1 MTDLLKLTS
10 LCQNLECEYI
20 LNAPMKDYTTF
31 QIGGPCD
38 ILVRP
43 YDEGQTAALIQFCAA
58 NGIRW
63 QVIGNGSNLLVPDG
77 GVSGAVI
84 QIGSNFSYIRKSL
97 KEGEILCAAGA
108 SLSAAAA
115 FAQKEGLTGLEF
127 AWGIPGNVGG
137 ALFMNAGAYGG
148 EMKDVVVCADYVDGM
163 GNTRTIAA
171 SEMQLGYRHSV
182 FCENGGIVLS
192 AEMQLA
198 KGDQEKITENMKEL
212 NRRRVEK
219 QPLNYP
225 SAGSTFKRPEGY
237 FAGKLIQD
245 AGCRGLSVGG
255 ALVSPKHA
263 GFIVN
268 KGNATAQDILDL
280 IHLVQLRVKDTFGV
294 DLETEVRIIGE

>member
-182 FCENGGIVLS
+182 FSEKDWCITKVKLQLRPGDP
-192 AEMQLA
+192 AE
-198 KGDQEKITENMKEL
+198 I
-212 NRRRVEK
+212 RRTMEDLMERRKSK
-219 QPLNYP
+219 QPLEYP
-225 SAGSTFKRPEGY
+225 SAGSVFKRPEGNY
-237 FAGKLIQD
+237 AGALIEQC
-245 AGCRGLSVGG
+245 GLRGRQIGG
-255 ALVSPKHA
+255 AQVSEKHA

-268 KGNATAQDILDL
+268 RGGASSRDVTQL
-280 IHLVQLRVKDTFGV
+280 IREIQTTVAEQTGYRLECELRQL
-294 DLETEVRIIGE
+294 

>member
-20 LNAPMKDYTTF
+20 LNALMKDYTTF

-43 YDEGQTAALIQFCAA
+43 YDEGQVAALIQFCAV

-63 QVIGNGSNLLVPDG
+63 QVIGNGSNLLAPDG
-77 GVSGAVI
+77 GVSGVVI

-97 KEGEILCAAGA
+97 KEGEIICAAGA

-148 EMKDVVVCADYVDGM
+148 EMKDIVVSADYVDGM
-163 GNTRTIAA
+163 GNARTIGF
-171 SEMQLGYRHSV
+171 SEMQFGYRHSV
-182 FCENGGIVLS
+182 FSDKDRCITKVK
-192 AEMQLA
+192 MQLRP
-198 KGDQEKITENMKEL
+198 GDPAEI
-212 NRRRVEK
+212 RRTMEDLMERRKSK
-219 QPLNYP
+219 QPLEYP
-225 SAGSTFKRPEGY
+225 SAGSVFKRPEGNY
-237 FAGKLIQD
+237 AGALIEQ
-245 AGCRGLSVGG
+245 CGLKGRRVGG
-255 ALVSPKHA
+255 AQVSEKHA

-268 KGNATAQDILDL
+268 LGDASSRDVARL
-280 IHLVQLRVKDTFGV
+280 IREIQNTVEEQTGYRLECELRQL
-294 DLETEVRIIGE
+294 

>member
-20 LNAPMKDYTTF
+20 LNALMKDYTTF

-43 YDEGQTAALIQFCAA
+43 YDEGQVAALIQFCAV

-63 QVIGNGSNLLVPDG
+63 QMIGNGSNLLAPDG
-77 GVSGAVI
+77 GVSGVVI

-97 KEGEILCAAGA
+97 KEGEIICAAGA

-148 EMKDVVVCADYVDGM
+148 EMKDIVVSADYVDGM
-163 GNTRTIAA
+163 GNARTIGF
-171 SEMQLGYRHSV
+171 SEMQFGYRHSV
-182 FCENGGIVLS
+182 FSDKDWCITKVK
-192 AEMQLA
+192 MQLRP
-198 KGDQEKITENMKEL
+198 GDPAEIRRTMENLME
-212 NRRRVEK
+212 RRKSK
-219 QPLNYP
+219 QPLEYP
-225 SAGSTFKRPEGY
+225 SAGSVFKRPEGNY
-237 FAGKLIQD
+237 AGALIEQ
-245 AGCRGLSVGG
+245 CGLKGRRVGG
-255 ALVSPKHA
+255 AQVSEKHA

-268 KGNATAQDILDL
+268 LGDASSRDVARL
-280 IHLVQLRVKDTFGV
+280 IREIQNTVEEQTGYRLECELRQL
-294 DLETEVRIIGE
+294 

>member
-1 MTDLLKLTS
+1 MTYLLKLTS

-20 LNAPMKDYTTF
+20 LNALMKDYTTF

-43 YDEGQTAALIQFCAA
+43 YDEGQVAALIQFCAV

-63 QVIGNGSNLLVPDG
+63 QVIGNGSNLLAPDG
-77 GVSGAVI
+77 GVSGVVI

-97 KEGEILCAAGA
+97 KEGEIICAAGA

-148 EMKDVVVCADYVDGM
+148 EMKDIVVSADYVDGM
-163 GNTRTIAA
+163 GNARTIGF
-171 SEMQLGYRHSV
+171 SEMQFGYRHSV
-182 FCENGGIVLS
+182 FSDKDWCITKVK
-192 AEMQLA
+192 MQLRP
-198 KGDQEKITENMKEL
+198 GDPAEIRRTMENLME
-212 NRRRVEK
+212 RRKSK
-219 QPLNYP
+219 QPLEYP
-225 SAGSTFKRPEGY
+225 SAGSVFKRPEGNY
-237 FAGKLIQD
+237 AGALIEQ
-245 AGCRGLSVGG
+245 CGLKGRRVGG
-255 ALVSPKHA
+255 AQVSEKHA

-268 KGNATAQDILDL
+268 LGDASSRDVARL
-280 IHLVQLRVKDTFGV
+280 IREIQNTVEEQTGYRLECELRQL
-294 DLETEVRIIGE
+294 

>member
-20 LNAPMKDYTTF
+20 LNALMKDYTTF

-38 ILVRP
+38 ILMRP
-43 YDEGQTAALIQFCAA
+43 YDEGQVAALIQFCAV

-63 QVIGNGSNLLVPDG
+63 QVIGNGSNLLAPDG
-77 GVSGAVI
+77 GVSGVVI

-97 KEGEILCAAGA
+97 KEGEIICAAGA

-148 EMKDVVVCADYVDGM
+148 EMKDIVVSADYVDRM
-163 GNTRTIAA
+163 GNARTIGF
-171 SEMQLGYRHSV
+171 SEMQFGYRHSV
-182 FCENGGIVLS
+182 FSDKDWCITKVK
-192 AEMQLA
+192 MQLRP
-198 KGDQEKITENMKEL
+198 GDPAEI
-212 NRRRVEK
+212 RRTMEDLMERRKSK
-219 QPLNYP
+219 QPLEYP
-225 SAGSTFKRPEGY
+225 SAGSVFKRPEGNY
-237 FAGKLIQD
+237 AGALIEQ
-245 AGCRGLSVGG
+245 CGLKGRRVGG
-255 ALVSPKHA
+255 AQVSEKHA

-268 KGNATAQDILDL
+268 LGDASSRDVARL
-280 IHLVQLRVKDTFGV
+280 IREIQNTVEEQTGYRLECELRQL
-294 DLETEVRIIGE
+294 

>member
-20 LNAPMKDYTTF
+20 LNALMKDYTTF

-43 YDEGQTAALIQFCAA
+43 YDEGQVAALIQFCAV

-63 QVIGNGSNLLVPDG
+63 QVIGNGSNLLAPDG
-77 GVSGAVI
+77 GVSGVVI

-97 KEGEILCAAGA
+97 KEGEIICAAGA

-148 EMKDVVVCADYVDGM
+148 EMKDIVVSADYVDGM
-163 GNTRTIAA
+163 GNARTIGF
-171 SEMQLGYRHSV
+171 SEMQFGYRHSV
-182 FCENGGIVLS
+182 FSDKDWCITKVK
-192 AEMQLA
+192 MQLRP
-198 KGDQEKITENMKEL
+198 GDPAEI
-212 NRRRVEK
+212 RRTMEDLMERRKSK
-219 QPLNYP
+219 QPLEYP
-225 SAGSTFKRPEGY
+225 SAGSVFKRPEENY
-237 FAGKLIQD
+237 AGALIEQ
-245 AGCRGLSVGG
+245 CGLKGRRVGG
-255 ALVSPKHA
+255 AQVSEKHA

-268 KGNATAQDILDL
+268 LGDASSRDVARL
-280 IHLVQLRVKDTFGV
+280 IREIQNTVEEQTGYRLECELRQL
-294 DLETEVRIIGE
+294 

>member
-20 LNAPMKDYTTF
+20 LNALMKDYTTF

-43 YDEGQTAALIQFCAA
+43 YDEGQVAALIQFCAV

-63 QVIGNGSNLLVPDG
+63 QVIGNGSNLLAPDG
-77 GVSGAVI
+77 GVSGVVI

-97 KEGEILCAAGA
+97 KEGEIICAAGA

-148 EMKDVVVCADYVDGM
+148 EMKDIVVSADYVDGM
-163 GNTRTIAA
+163 GNARTIGF
-171 SEMQLGYRHSV
+171 SEMQFGYRHSV
-182 FCENGGIVLS
+182 FSDKDWCITKVK
-192 AEMQLA
+192 MQLRPGVPA
-198 KGDQEKITENMKEL
+198 EIRRTMENLME
-212 NRRRVEK
+212 RRKSK
-219 QPLNYP
+219 QPLEYP
-225 SAGSTFKRPEGY
+225 SAGSVFKRPEGNY
-237 FAGKLIQD
+237 AGALIEQ
-245 AGCRGLSVGG
+245 CGLKGRRVGG
-255 ALVSPKHA
+255 AQVSEKHA

-268 KGNATAQDILDL
+268 LGDASSRDVARL
-280 IHLVQLRVKDTFGV
+280 IREIQNTVEEQTGYRLECELRQL
-294 DLETEVRIIGE
+294 

>member
-20 LNAPMKDYTTF
+20 LNALMKDYTTF

-43 YDEGQTAALIQFCAA
+43 YDEGQVAALIQFCAV

-63 QVIGNGSNLLVPDG
+63 QVIGNGSNLLAPDG
-77 GVSGAVI
+77 GVSGVVI
-84 QIGSNFSYIRKSL
+84 QIGSYFSYIRKSL
-97 KEGEILCAAGA
+97 KEGEIICAAGA

-148 EMKDVVVCADYVDGM
+148 EMKDIVVSADYVDGM
-163 GNTRTIAA
+163 GNARTIGF
-171 SEMQLGYRHSV
+171 SEMQFGYRHSV
-182 FCENGGIVLS
+182 FSDKDWCITKVK
-192 AEMQLA
+192 MQLRP
-198 KGDQEKITENMKEL
+198 GDPAEIRRTMENLME
-212 NRRRVEK
+212 RRKSK
-219 QPLNYP
+219 QPLEYP
-225 SAGSTFKRPEGY
+225 SAGSVFKRPEGNY
-237 FAGKLIQD
+237 AGALIEQ
-245 AGCRGLSVGG
+245 CGLKGRRVGG
-255 ALVSPKHA
+255 AQVSEKHA

-268 KGNATAQDILDL
+268 LGDASSRDVARL
-280 IHLVQLRVKDTFGV
+280 IREIQNTVEEQTGYRLECELRQL
-294 DLETEVRIIGE
+294 

>member
-20 LNAPMKDYTTF
+20 LNALMKDYTTF

-43 YDEGQTAALIQFCAA
+43 YDEGQVAALIQFCAV

-63 QVIGNGSNLLVPDG
+63 QVIGNGSNLLAPDG
-77 GVSGAVI
+77 GVSGVVI

-97 KEGEILCAAGA
+97 KEGEIICAAGA

-148 EMKDVVVCADYVDGM
+148 EMKDFVVSADYVDRM
-163 GNTRTIAA
+163 GNARTIGF
-171 SEMQLGYRHSV
+171 SEMQFGYRHSV
-182 FCENGGIVLS
+182 FSDKDWCITKVK
-192 AEMQLA
+192 MQLRP
-198 KGDQEKITENMKEL
+198 GDPAEI
-212 NRRRVEK
+212 RRTMEDLMERRKSK
-219 QPLNYP
+219 QPLEYP
-225 SAGSTFKRPEGY
+225 SAGSVFKRPEGNY
-237 FAGKLIQD
+237 AGALIEQ
-245 AGCRGLSVGG
+245 CGLKGRRVGG
-255 ALVSPKHA
+255 AQVSEKHA

-268 KGNATAQDILDL
+268 LGDASSRDVARL
-280 IHLVQLRVKDTFGV
+280 IREIQNTVEEQTGYRLECELRQL
-294 DLETEVRIIGE
+294 

>member
-20 LNAPMKDYTTF
+20 LNALMKDYITF

-43 YDEGQTAALIQFCAA
+43 YDEGQVAALIQFCAV

-63 QVIGNGSNLLVPDG
+63 QVIGNGSNLLAPDG
-77 GVSGAVI
+77 GVSGVVI

-97 KEGEILCAAGA
+97 KEGEIICAAGA

-148 EMKDVVVCADYVDGM
+148 EMKDIVVSADYVDGM
-163 GNTRTIAA
+163 GNARTIGF
-171 SEMQLGYRHSV
+171 SEMQFGYRHSV
-182 FCENGGIVLS
+182 FSDKDWCITKVK
-192 AEMQLA
+192 MQLRP
-198 KGDQEKITENMKEL
+198 GDPAEIRRTMENLME
-212 NRRRVEK
+212 RRKSK
-219 QPLNYP
+219 QPLEYP
-225 SAGSTFKRPEGY
+225 SAGSVFKRPEGNY
-237 FAGKLIQD
+237 AGALIEQ
-245 AGCRGLSVGG
+245 CGLKGRRVGG
-255 ALVSPKHA
+255 AQVSEKHA

-268 KGNATAQDILDL
+268 LGDASSRDVARL
-280 IHLVQLRVKDTFGV
+280 IREIQNTVEEQTGYRLECELRQL
-294 DLETEVRIIGE
+294 

>member
-20 LNAPMKDYTTF
+20 LNALMKDYTTF

-43 YDEGQTAALIQFCAA
+43 YDEGQVAALIQFCAV

-63 QVIGNGSNLLVPDG
+63 QVIGNGSNLLAPDG
-77 GVSGAVI
+77 GVSGVVI

-97 KEGEILCAAGA
+97 REGEIICAAGA

-148 EMKDVVVCADYVDGM
+148 EMKDIVVSADYVDGM
-163 GNTRTIAA
+163 GNARTIGF
-171 SEMQLGYRHSV
+171 SEMQFGYRHSV
-182 FCENGGIVLS
+182 FSDKDWCITKVK
-192 AEMQLA
+192 MQLRP
-198 KGDQEKITENMKEL
+198 GDPAEI
-212 NRRRVEK
+212 RRTMEDLMERRKSK
-219 QPLNYP
+219 QPLEYP
-225 SAGSTFKRPEGY
+225 SAGSVFKRPEGNY
-237 FAGKLIQD
+237 AGALIEQ
-245 AGCRGLSVGG
+245 CGLKGRRVGG
-255 ALVSPKHA
+255 AQVSEKHA

-268 KGNATAQDILDL
+268 LGDASSRDVARL
-280 IHLVQLRVKDTFGV
+280 IREIQNTVEEQTGYRLECELRQL
-294 DLETEVRIIGE
+294 

>member
-20 LNAPMKDYTTF
+20 LNALMKDYTTF

-43 YDEGQTAALIQFCAA
+43 YDEGQVAALIQFCAV

-63 QVIGNGSNLLVPDG
+63 QVIGNGSNLLAPDG
-77 GVSGAVI
+77 GVSGVVI

-97 KEGEILCAAGA
+97 KEGEIICAAGA

-148 EMKDVVVCADYVDGM
+148 EMKDIVVSADYGDRM
-163 GNTRTIAA
+163 GNARTIGF
-171 SEMQLGYRHSV
+171 SEMQFGYRHSV
-182 FCENGGIVLS
+182 FSDKDWCITKVK
-192 AEMQLA
+192 MQLRP
-198 KGDQEKITENMKEL
+198 GDPAEI
-212 NRRRVEK
+212 RRTMEDLMERRKSK
-219 QPLNYP
+219 QPLEYP
-225 SAGSTFKRPEGY
+225 SAGSVFKRPEGNY
-237 FAGKLIQD
+237 AGALIEQ
-245 AGCRGLSVGG
+245 CGLKGRRVGG
-255 ALVSPKHA
+255 AQVSEKHA

-268 KGNATAQDILDL
+268 LGDASSRDVARL
-280 IHLVQLRVKDTFGV
+280 IREIQNTVEEQTGYRLECELRQL
-294 DLETEVRIIGE
+294 

>member
-20 LNAPMKDYTTF
+20 LNALMKDYTTF

-43 YDEGQTAALIQFCAA
+43 YDEGQVAALIQFCAV

-63 QVIGNGSNLLVPDG
+63 QVIGNGSNLLAPDG
-77 GVSGAVI
+77 GVSGVVI

-97 KEGEILCAAGA
+97 KEGEIICAAGA

-148 EMKDVVVCADYVDGM
+148 EMKDIVVSADYVDGM
-163 GNTRTIAA
+163 GNARTIGF
-171 SEMQLGYRHSV
+171 SEMQFGYRHSV
-182 FCENGGIVLS
+182 FSDKDWCITKVK
-192 AEMQLA
+192 MQLRP
-198 KGDQEKITENMKEL
+198 GDPAEI
-212 NRRRVEK
+212 RRTMEDLMERRKSK
-219 QPLNYP
+219 QPLEYP
-225 SAGSTFKRPEGY
+225 SAGSVFKRPEGNY
-237 FAGKLIQD
+237 AGALIEQ
-245 AGCRGLSVGG
+245 CGLKGRRVGG
-255 ALVSPKHA
+255 AQVSEKHA

-268 KGNATAQDILDL
+268 LGDASSRDVARLHREIQNTVEEQTGYRLECEL
-280 IHLVQLRVKDTFGV
+280 RQL
-294 DLETEVRIIGE
+294 

>member
-20 LNAPMKDYTTF
+20 LNALMKDYTTF

-43 YDEGQTAALIQFCAA
+43 YDEGQVAALIQFCAV

-63 QVIGNGSNLLVPDG
+63 QVIGNGSNLLAPDG
-77 GVSGAVI
+77 GVSGVVI

-97 KEGEILCAAGA
+97 KEGEIICAAGA

-137 ALFMNAGAYGG
+137 ALFMNTGAYGG
-148 EMKDVVVCADYVDGM
+148 EMKDIVVSADYVDGM
-163 GNTRTIAA
+163 GNARTIGF
-171 SEMQLGYRHSV
+171 SEMQFGYRHSV
-182 FCENGGIVLS
+182 FSDKDWCITKVK
-192 AEMQLA
+192 MQLRP
-198 KGDQEKITENMKEL
+198 GDPAEI
-212 NRRRVEK
+212 RRTMEDLMERRKSK
-219 QPLNYP
+219 QPLEYP
-225 SAGSTFKRPEGY
+225 SAGSVFKRPEGNY
-237 FAGKLIQD
+237 AGALIEQ
-245 AGCRGLSVGG
+245 CGLKGRRVGG
-255 ALVSPKHA
+255 AQVSEKHA

-268 KGNATAQDILDL
+268 LGDASSRDVARL
-280 IHLVQLRVKDTFGV
+280 IREIQNTVEEQTGYRLECELRQL
-294 DLETEVRIIGE
+294 

>member
-171 SEMQLGYRHSV
+171 SEMQLGYGLANIINILAPEVLVIGGGVSNEGENLLRPLVESV
-182 FCENGGIVLS
+182 RPQLYVRVPEKQTRIVL
-192 AEMQLA
+192 ATLGNDA
-198 KGDQEKITENMKEL
+198 GLIGAAFL
-212 NRRRVEK
+212 NRAR
-219 QPLNYP
+219 
-225 SAGSTFKRPEGY
+225 
-237 FAGKLIQD
+237 
-245 AGCRGLSVGG
+245 
-255 ALVSPKHA
+255 
-263 GFIVN
+263 
-268 KGNATAQDILDL
+268 
-280 IHLVQLRVKDTFGV
+280 
-294 DLETEVRIIGE
+294 

>member
-20 LNAPMKDYTTF
+20 LNALMKDYTTF

-43 YDEGQTAALIQFCAA
+43 YDEGQVAALIQFCAV

-63 QVIGNGSNLLVPDG
+63 QVIGNGSNLLAPDG
-77 GVSGAVI
+77 GVSGVVI

-97 KEGEILCAAGA
+97 KEGEIICAAGA

-148 EMKDVVVCADYVDGM
+148 EMKDIVVSADYVDGM
-163 GNTRTIAA
+163 GNARTIGF
-171 SEMQLGYRHSV
+171 SEMQFGYRHSV
-182 FCENGGIVLS
+182 FSDKDWCITKVK
-192 AEMQLA
+192 MQLRPSDPA
-198 KGDQEKITENMKEL
+198 EIRRTMENLME
-212 NRRRVEK
+212 RRKSK
-219 QPLNYP
+219 QPLEYP
-225 SAGSTFKRPEGY
+225 APVLF
-237 FAGKLIQD
+237 LN
-245 AGCRGLSVGG
+245 GLREIMP
-255 ALVSPKHA
+255 AP
-263 GFIVN
+263 
-268 KGNATAQDILDL
+268 
-280 IHLVQLRVKDTFGV
+280 
-294 DLETEVRIIGE
+294 

>member
-20 LNAPMKDYTTF
+20 LNALMKDYTTF

-43 YDEGQTAALIQFCAA
+43 YDEGQVAALIQFCAV

-63 QVIGNGSNLLVPDG
+63 QVIGNGSNLLAPDG
-77 GVSGAVI
+77 GVSGVVI

-97 KEGEILCAAGA
+97 KEGEIICAAGA
-108 SLSAAAA
+108 SRSAAAA

-148 EMKDVVVCADYVDGM
+148 EMKDIVVSADYVDGM
-163 GNTRTIAA
+163 GNARTIGF
-171 SEMQLGYRHSV
+171 SEMQFGYRHSV
-182 FCENGGIVLS
+182 FSDKDWCITKVK
-192 AEMQLA
+192 MQLRP
-198 KGDQEKITENMKEL
+198 GDPAEIRRTMENLME
-212 NRRRVEK
+212 RRKSK
-219 QPLNYP
+219 QPLEYP
-225 SAGSTFKRPEGY
+225 SAGSVFKRPEGNY
-237 FAGKLIQD
+237 AGALIEQ
-245 AGCRGLSVGG
+245 CGLKGRRVGG
-255 ALVSPKHA
+255 AQVSEKHA

-268 KGNATAQDILDL
+268 LGDASSRDVARL
-280 IHLVQLRVKDTFGV
+280 IREIQNTVEEQTGYRLECELRQL
-294 DLETEVRIIGE
+294 

>member
-20 LNAPMKDYTTF
+20 LNALMKDYTTF

-43 YDEGQTAALIQFCAA
+43 YDEGQVAALIQFCAV

-63 QVIGNGSNLLVPDG
+63 QVIGNGSNLLAPDG
-77 GVSGAVI
+77 GVSGVVI

-97 KEGEILCAAGA
+97 KEGEIICAAGA

-148 EMKDVVVCADYVDGM
+148 EMKDIVVSADYVDRM
-163 GNTRTIAA
+163 GNARTIGF
-171 SEMQLGYRHSV
+171 SEMQFGYRHSV
-182 FCENGGIVLS
+182 FSDKDWCITKVK
-192 AEMQLA
+192 MQLRP
-198 KGDQEKITENMKEL
+198 GDPAEI
-212 NRRRVEK
+212 RRTMEDLMERRKSK
-219 QPLNYP
+219 QPLEYP
-225 SAGSTFKRPEGY
+225 SAGSVFKRPEGNY
-237 FAGKLIQD
+237 AGALIEQ
-245 AGCRGLSVGG
+245 CGLKGRRVGG
-255 ALVSPKHA
+255 AQVSEKHA

-268 KGNATAQDILDL
+268 LGDASSRDVARL
-280 IHLVQLRVKDTFGV
+280 IREIQNTVEEQTGYRLECELRQL
-294 DLETEVRIIGE
+294 

>member
-20 LNAPMKDYTTF
+20 LNALMKDYTTF
-31 QIGGPCD
+31 RIGGPCD

-43 YDEGQTAALIQFCAA
+43 YDEGQVAALIQFCAV

-63 QVIGNGSNLLVPDG
+63 QVIGNGSNLLAPDG
-77 GVSGAVI
+77 GVSGVVI

-97 KEGEILCAAGA
+97 KEGEIICAAGA

-148 EMKDVVVCADYVDGM
+148 EMKDIVVSADYVDRM
-163 GNTRTIAA
+163 GNARTIGF
-171 SEMQLGYRHSV
+171 SEMQFGYRHSV
-182 FCENGGIVLS
+182 FSDKDWCITKVK
-192 AEMQLA
+192 MQLRP
-198 KGDQEKITENMKEL
+198 GDPAEI
-212 NRRRVEK
+212 RRTMEDLMERRKSK
-219 QPLNYP
+219 QPLEYP
-225 SAGSTFKRPEGY
+225 SAGSVFKRPEGNY
-237 FAGKLIQD
+237 AGALIEQ
-245 AGCRGLSVGG
+245 CGLKGRRVGG
-255 ALVSPKHA
+255 AQVSEKHA

-268 KGNATAQDILDL
+268 LGDASSRDVARL
-280 IHLVQLRVKDTFGV
+280 IREIQNTVEEQTGYRLECELRQL
-294 DLETEVRIIGE
+294 

>member
-20 LNAPMKDYTTF
+20 LNALMKDYTTF

-38 ILVRP
+38 ILMRP
-43 YDEGQTAALIQFCAA
+43 YDEGQVAALIQFCAV

-63 QVIGNGSNLLVPDG
+63 QVIGNGSNLLAPDG
-77 GVSGAVI
+77 GVSGVVI

-97 KEGEILCAAGA
+97 KEGEIICAAGA

-148 EMKDVVVCADYVDGM
+148 EMKDIVVSADYVDGM
-163 GNTRTIAA
+163 GNARTIGF
-171 SEMQLGYRHSV
+171 SEMQFGYRHSV
-182 FCENGGIVLS
+182 FSDKDWCITKVK
-192 AEMQLA
+192 MQLRP
-198 KGDQEKITENMKEL
+198 GDPAEI
-212 NRRRVEK
+212 RRTMEDLMERRKSK
-219 QPLNYP
+219 QPLEYP
-225 SAGSTFKRPEGY
+225 SAGSVFKRPEGNY
-237 FAGKLIQD
+237 AGALIEQ
-245 AGCRGLSVGG
+245 CGLKGRRVGG
-255 ALVSPKHA
+255 AQVSEKHA

-268 KGNATAQDILDL
+268 LGDASSRDVARL
-280 IHLVQLRVKDTFGV
+280 IREIQNTVEEQTGYRLECELRQL
-294 DLETEVRIIGE
+294 

>member
-20 LNAPMKDYTTF
+20 LNALMKDYTTF

-43 YDEGQTAALIQFCAA
+43 YDEGQVAALIQFCAV

-63 QVIGNGSNLLVPDG
+63 QVIGNGSNLLAPDG
-77 GVSGAVI
+77 GVSGVVI

-97 KEGEILCAAGA
+97 KEGEIICAAGA

-148 EMKDVVVCADYVDGM
+148 EMKDIVVSADYVDGM
-163 GNTRTIAA
+163 GNARTIGF
-171 SEMQLGYRHSV
+171 SEMQFGYRHSV
-182 FCENGGIVLS
+182 FSDKDWCITKVK
-192 AEMQLA
+192 MQLRP
-198 KGDQEKITENMKEL
+198 GDPAEI
-212 NRRRVEK
+212 RRTMEDLMERRKSK
-219 QPLNYP
+219 QPLEYP
-225 SAGSTFKRPEGY
+225 SAGSVFKRPEGNY
-237 FAGKLIQD
+237 AGALIEQ
-245 AGCRGLSVGG
+245 CGLKGRRVGG
-255 ALVSPKHA
+255 AQVSEKHA
-263 GFIVN
+263 GFIANLGDASSRDV
-268 KGNATAQDILDL
+268 ARL
-280 IHLVQLRVKDTFGV
+280 IREIQNTVEEQTGYRLECELRQL
-294 DLETEVRIIGE
+294 

>member
-20 LNAPMKDYTTF
+20 LNALMKDYTTF

-43 YDEGQTAALIQFCAA
+43 YDEGQVAALIQFCAV

-63 QVIGNGSNLLVPDG
+63 QVIGNGSNLLAPDG
-77 GVSGAVI
+77 GVSGVVI

-97 KEGEILCAAGA
+97 KEGEIICAAGA

-148 EMKDVVVCADYVDGM
+148 EMKDIVVSADYVDRM
-163 GNTRTIAA
+163 GNARTIGF
-171 SEMQLGYRHSV
+171 SEMQFGYRHSV
-182 FCENGGIVLS
+182 FSDKDWCITKVK
-192 AEMQLA
+192 MQLRP
-198 KGDQEKITENMKEL
+198 GDPAEI
-212 NRRRVEK
+212 RRTMEDLMERRKSK
-219 QPLNYP
+219 QPLEYP
-225 SAGSTFKRPEGY
+225 SAGSVFKRPEGNY
-237 FAGKLIQD
+237 AGALIEQ
-245 AGCRGLSVGG
+245 CGLKGRRVGG
-255 ALVSPKHA
+255 ARVSEKHA

-268 KGNATAQDILDL
+268 LGDASSRDVARL
-280 IHLVQLRVKDTFGV
+280 IREIQNTVEEQTGYRLECELRQL
-294 DLETEVRIIGE
+294 

>member
-20 LNAPMKDYTTF
+20 LNALMKDYTTF

-43 YDEGQTAALIQFCAA
+43 YDEGQVAALIQFCAV

-63 QVIGNGSNLLVPDG
+63 QVIGNGSNLLAPDG
-77 GVSGAVI
+77 GVSGVVI
-84 QIGSNFSYIRKSL
+84 QIGSNLSYIRKSL
-97 KEGEILCAAGA
+97 KEGEIICAAGA

-148 EMKDVVVCADYVDGM
+148 EMKDIVVSADYVDRM
-163 GNTRTIAA
+163 GNARTIGF
-171 SEMQLGYRHSV
+171 SEMQFGYRHSV
-182 FCENGGIVLS
+182 FSDKDWCITKVK
-192 AEMQLA
+192 MQLRP
-198 KGDQEKITENMKEL
+198 GDPAEI
-212 NRRRVEK
+212 RRTMEDLMERRKSK
-219 QPLNYP
+219 QPLEYP
-225 SAGSTFKRPEGY
+225 SAGSVFKRPEGNY
-237 FAGKLIQD
+237 AGALIEQ
-245 AGCRGLSVGG
+245 CGLKGRRVGG
-255 ALVSPKHA
+255 AQVSEKHA

-268 KGNATAQDILDL
+268 LGDASSRDVARL
-280 IHLVQLRVKDTFGV
+280 IREIQNTVEEQTGYRLECELRQL
-294 DLETEVRIIGE
+294 

>member
-20 LNAPMKDYTTF
+20 LNALMKDYTTF

-43 YDEGQTAALIQFCAA
+43 YDEGQVAALIQFCAV

-63 QVIGNGSNLLVPDG
+63 QVIGNGSNLLAPDG
-77 GVSGAVI
+77 GVSGVVI

-97 KEGEILCAAGA
+97 KEGEIICAAGA

-148 EMKDVVVCADYVDGM
+148 EMKDIVVSADYVDRM
-163 GNTRTIAA
+163 GNARTIGF
-171 SEMQLGYRHSV
+171 SEMQFGYRHSV
-182 FCENGGIVLS
+182 FSDKDWCITKVK
-192 AEMQLA
+192 MQLRP
-198 KGDQEKITENMKEL
+198 GDPAEI
-212 NRRRVEK
+212 RRTMEDLMERRKSK
-219 QPLNYP
+219 QPLEYP
-225 SAGSTFKRPEGY
+225 SAGSVFKRPEGNY
-237 FAGKLIQD
+237 AGALIEQ
-245 AGCRGLSVGG
+245 CGLKGRRVGG
-255 ALVSPKHA
+255 AQVSEKHA

-268 KGNATAQDILDL
+268 LGDASSRDVARL
-280 IHLVQLRVKDTFGV
+280 IREIQNTVEEQTGYLLECELRQL
-294 DLETEVRIIGE
+294 

>member
-20 LNAPMKDYTTF
+20 LNALMKDYTTF

-43 YDEGQTAALIQFCAA
+43 YDEGQVAALIQFCAV

-63 QVIGNGSNLLVPDG
+63 QVIGNGSNLLAPDG
-77 GVSGAVI
+77 GVSGVVI

-97 KEGEILCAAGA
+97 KEGEIICAAGA

-148 EMKDVVVCADYVDGM
+148 EMKDIVVSADYVDGM
-163 GNTRTIAA
+163 GNARTIGF
-171 SEMQLGYRHSV
+171 SEMQFGYRHSV
-182 FCENGGIVLS
+182 FSDKDWCITKVK
-192 AEMQLA
+192 MQLRP
-198 KGDQEKITENMKEL
+198 GDPAEIRRTMENLME
-212 NRRRVEK
+212 RRKSK
-219 QPLNYP
+219 QPLEYP
-225 SAGSTFKRPEGY
+225 SAGSVFKRPEGNY
-237 FAGKLIQD
+237 AGALIEQW
-245 AGCRGLSVGG
+245 GLKGRRVGG
-255 ALVSPKHA
+255 AQVSEKHA

-268 KGNATAQDILDL
+268 LGDASSRDVARL
-280 IHLVQLRVKDTFGV
+280 IREIQNTVEEQTGYRLECELRQL
-294 DLETEVRIIGE
+294 

>member
-127 AWGIPGNVGG
+127 A
-137 ALFMNAGAYGG
+137 
-148 EMKDVVVCADYVDGM
+148 
-163 GNTRTIAA
+163 
-171 SEMQLGYRHSV
+171 
-182 FCENGGIVLS
+182 
-192 AEMQLA
+192 
-198 KGDQEKITENMKEL
+198 
-212 NRRRVEK
+212 
-219 QPLNYP
+219 
-225 SAGSTFKRPEGY
+225 
-237 FAGKLIQD
+237 
-245 AGCRGLSVGG
+245 
-255 ALVSPKHA
+255 
-263 GFIVN
+263 
-268 KGNATAQDILDL
+268 
-280 IHLVQLRVKDTFGV
+280 
-294 DLETEVRIIGE
+294 